1 MTRLGNLCKRFIYT
15 IEFEDRSIY
24 IGLTN
29 DLGRRE
35 FEHNVNSCNRNVKE
49 LISNNIKYK
58 FNSDNILYDVD
69 TAIMVECSM
78 INDYKDKGY
87 NVLNISKG
95 GGLGGN
101 NMKWTEEL
109 LRTESQKYNKKSDFK
124 KYSRGAFEAALKKK
138 ILDDICPHMKSFIKW
153 TEELLR
159 KEALKYKT
167 RIDFYENSSGYIAA
181 KRRGILD
188 EICTHMRKSKFTI

>member
-1 MTRLGNLCKRFIYT
+1 MDGVCKHMTRLGNLCKRFIYT

-24 IGLTN
+24 
-29 DLGRRE
+29 
-35 FEHNVNSCNRNVKE
+35 
-49 LISNNIKYK
+49 
-58 FNSDNILYDVD
+58 
-69 TAIMVECSM
+69 
-78 INDYKDKGY
+78 
-87 NVLNISKG
+87 
-95 GGLGGN
+95 N